1 MNNISAPP
9 TSVRLAKDSLV
20 VGEGSSLLAVAGE
33 GVVLE
38 CKAEGGNPPPAL
50 RWSVGGSARDGAEEE
65 IDPETGVTTSR
76 LVLRVVRSDQGRE
89 VTCEAAH
96 PALQHVLLA
105 TARLQVQC
113 ESEIEPLQKTNISP
127 LTIYRCTPGLC
138 LSCRSL
144 LRRGGHS
151 GAHLRCG
158 LGALGQRALVSSW
171 LRPHHVPPALAEVG
185 PGDQGAGW
193 RVRLQRQ
200 QQCWDESARQR
211 EHRCAM

>member
-9 TSVRLAKDSLV
+9 TSVHLAKDSLV

-33 GVVLE
+33 GLVLE

-89 VTCEAAH
+89 VACEAAH

-113 ESEIEPLQKTNISP
+113 EFEN
-127 LTIYRCTPGLC
+127 
-138 LSCRSL
+138 
-144 LRRGGHS
+144 
-151 GAHLRCG
+151 
-158 LGALGQRALVSSW
+158 
-171 LRPHHVPPALAEVG
+171 
-185 PGDQGAGW
+185 
-193 RVRLQRQ
+193 
-200 QQCWDESARQR
+200 
-211 EHRCAM
+211 

>member
-65 IDPETGVTTSR
+65 IDSETGVTTSR

-96 PALQHVLLA
+96 PALHHVLLA

-113 ESEIEPLQKTNISP
+113 EFEN
-127 LTIYRCTPGLC
+127 
-138 LSCRSL
+138 
-144 LRRGGHS
+144 
-151 GAHLRCG
+151 
-158 LGALGQRALVSSW
+158 
-171 LRPHHVPPALAEVG
+171 
-185 PGDQGAGW
+185 
-193 RVRLQRQ
+193 
-200 QQCWDESARQR
+200 
-211 EHRCAM
+211 

>member
-9 TSVRLAKDSLV
+9 TSVHLAKDSLV

-65 IDPETGVTTSR
+65 IDSETGVTTSR

-113 ESEIEPLQKTNISP
+113 ESEIEPLQKHKYFINYYLQMHPWSLFLLP
-127 LTIYRCTPGLC
+127 LPPT
-138 LSCRSL
+138 S
-144 LRRGGHS
+144 RGT
-151 GAHLRCG
+151 
-158 LGALGQRALVSSW
+158 QWSS
-171 LRPHHVPPALAEVG
+171 PALWTRSPWPACSGIELA
-185 PGDQGAGW
+185 PATS
-193 RVRLQRQ
+193 
-200 QQCWDESARQR
+200 CPASP
-211 EHRCAM
+211 C